1 MKDKIEKKYQKSI
14 KKQKTNQ
21 IKKNQIEYKNQIK
34 KNILGQNQKKKSKL
48 QKVLK

>member
-34 KNILGQNQKKKSKL
+34 KNILGQNQKKNLNFKKY
-48 QKVLK
+48 